1 MTKHI
6 LTLLLI
12 FLVTACQEKQSPQ
25 EAMQAK
31 ILELE
36 KNLNANGTFQQAAV
50 APVVTAY
57 EEYAAKFPED
67 SMSLVYQ
74 YKIAETYQKAD
85 DLDKTIEV
93 YEKILYDK
101 GKETNFDIKAAMGT
115 VRAYEKFAKEKTDDA
130 KTPEYLFKAAEIQR
144 SLKNYKKAIENYET
158 IQKDFPQYDKT
169 PHSTFLLGFIYE
181 NDLKDN
187 DKAKAMYEQFLEK
200 YPEHE
205 LADDVKFSLDNLGI
219 TPEEIIK
226 RFEESNKAKDANK
239 KPKS

>member
-25 EAMQAK
+25 ETMQAK
-31 ILELE
+31 ITDLE
-36 KNLNANGTFQQAAV
+36 KGLNANGTFQKAAV
-50 APVVTAY
+50 APVVAAY
-57 EEYAAKFPED
+57 EEYSAKFPED

-74 YKIAETYQKAD
+74 YKIAETYQKTD

-115 VRAYEKFAKEKTDDA
+115 VRAYEKFAKEKADDA

-158 IQKDFPQYDKT
+158 IQTDFPDYEKT

-181 NDLKDN
+181 ND
-187 DKAKAMYEQFLEK
+187 
-200 YPEHE
+200 
-205 LADDVKFSLDNLGI
+205 
-219 TPEEIIK
+219 
-226 RFEESNKAKDANK
+226 
-239 KPKS
+239 